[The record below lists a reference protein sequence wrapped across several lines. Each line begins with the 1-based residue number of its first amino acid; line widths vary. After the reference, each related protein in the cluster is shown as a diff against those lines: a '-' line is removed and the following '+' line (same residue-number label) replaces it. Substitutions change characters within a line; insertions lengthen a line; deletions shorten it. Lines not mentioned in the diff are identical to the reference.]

1 MSWGKYSGVQNF
13 FCSNRKRS
21 CKNVKD
27 GNENVATISL
37 KINFIDSPRFM
48 ATS

>member
-1 MSWGKYSGVQNF
+1 MEYKTSSVPIEKEVA
-13 FCSNRKRS
+13 KI
-21 CKNVKD
+21 VKD